1 MNQFRIS
8 CFAALALFVTPLF
21 AAQQPVEIRVP
32 LKNGGSVYVEL
43 GADCMVQ
50 YHGMR
55 NALRTASGTFES
67 LRDGDFL
74 CLKTSQGLEIISVK
88 DLVSIEVQ
96 QSAGAPVAAPVSDG
110 DSPDEVVDSG
120 KPHVYFLPMIGGVGQ
135 EFRHDELKM
144 LESHIESEIGDQ
156 SAIIVL
162 KIDSNGG
169 LVHES
174 MKINT
179 AIRELKRRHRVVAWL
194 EVAISAGA
202 NTAMACDEIVFKSEG
217 NCGSVTTLRGST
229 AVTEEQDPNVVAHLV
244 MTARES
250 GYSEHV
256 ARSMKLNKYMT
267 AYSRDPE
274 TGKIEWIGGVE
285 GVWDKELP
293 DGAVILSD
301 ENENLNFNA
310 ESALACNFSRATC
323 DNLTELAEYL
333 NLPDGKWYES
343 DDYGRKISEDWTKIW
358 AKAKVDV
365 PILTRNIQRRLSSQD
380 PQELSRLLSDF
391 KEALRW
397 LDKAPMAFEENSF
410 GLGSRS
416 QVREWI
422 EQNTKIVR
430 DRLRRLRR
438 R

>member
-1 MNQFRIS
+1 
-8 CFAALALFVTPLF
+8 
-21 AAQQPVEIRVP
+21 
-32 LKNGGSVYVEL
+32 
-43 GADCMVQ
+43 
-50 YHGMR
+50 
-55 NALRTASGTFES
+55 
-67 LRDGDFL
+67 
-74 CLKTSQGLEIISVK
+74 
-88 DLVSIEVQ
+88 
-96 QSAGAPVAAPVSDG
+96 
-110 DSPDEVVDSG
+110 
-120 KPHVYFLPMIGGVGQ
+120 
-135 EFRHDELKM
+135 M

-174 MKINT
+174 KKINT
-179 AIRELKRRHRVVAWL
+179 TIRELKRRHRVVAWL

-217 NCGSVTTLRGST
+217 NCGSVTTIGGAGGS
-229 AVTEEQDPNVVAHLV
+229 AITEEQDPNVVAHLV

-267 AYSRDPE
+267 AYWKDPE
-274 TGKIEWIGGVE
+274 TGKIEWIGGVD
-285 GVWDKELP
+285 GVWDKDLP
-293 DGAVILSD
+293 DNAVILSD

-323 DNLTELAEYL
+323 DNLNELAEYL

-343 DDYGRKISEDWTKIW
+343 DEYGREIAEDWTKIW

-365 PILTRNIQRRLSSQD
+365 PILTRNVQRRLNSQD
-380 PQELSRLLSDF
+380 RQDLSRALSDL
-391 KEALRW
+391 KKISRW
-397 LDKAPMAFEENSF
+397 LDTAPMAFERNST

-416 QVREWI
+416 RVRDWVE
-422 EQNTKIVR
+422 ETTKIVK
-430 DRLRRLRR
+430 DRLRRMSRR
-438 R
+438 